1 MLWYRGRENCKGD
14 EMTSIIQVQ
23 NLRKNYGDIEAVKGI
38 SFEVKQGSFFAF
50 LGPNGAGKSTTIE
63 MMCTFLSASS
73 GKILIDGDEVGKEN
87 AKIRENIGVVFQ
99 NNVLDDLLTIEENL
113 RLRGKLYGKKDA
125 ELNDLIQKAMA
136 ITDIAD
142 LSDRLYGEL
151 SGGQR
156 RRADLARGLIHR
168 PKVLFLDEPTTGLD
182 PQTRGKVWEM
192 IKQMQEENDLTIFL
206 TTHYMEEAAQADN
219 IVILD
224 EGEIQEEG
232 SPAQL
237 KEKYAKNKLVLT
249 PRNDELAEKLV
260 NDQVS
265 FEKTGETF
273 TIIIE
278 ETLDAIELSKR
289 YREDLESYE
298 VLKGTMDDVFLNVTG
313 RELR

>member
-1 MLWYRGRENCKGD
+1 
-14 EMTSIIQVQ
+14 MTSIIQVE
-23 NLRKNYGDIEAVKGI
+23 NLKKNYGEIEAVKGI
-38 SFEVKQGSFFAF
+38 SFEVKRGSFFAF

-63 MMCTFLSASS
+63 MMCTFLSATS
-73 GKILIDGDEVGKEN
+73 GKILIDGKEVGKAN

-113 RLRGKLYGKKDA
+113 RLRGKLYGKKDP
-125 ELNDLIQKAMA
+125 ELTDLIQQAMA
-136 ITDIAD
+136 ITDIED
-142 LSDRLYGEL
+142 LSERLYGEL

-192 IKQMQEENDLTIFL
+192 IKKMQEENDLTIFL

-224 EGEIQEEG
+224 EGLIQEEG
-232 SPAQL
+232 SPAEL

-249 PRNDELAEKLV
+249 PKNGHLAEKLV
-260 NDQVS
+260 NDHVA
-265 FEKTGETF
+265 FEKTGETL
-273 TIIIE
+273 TIHIKD
-278 ETLDAIELSKR
+278 TLDAIELSER
-289 YREDLESYE
+289 YRKDLESYE

>member
-1 MLWYRGRENCKGD
+1 ME
-14 EMTSIIQVQ
+14 TIIQVED
-23 NLRKNYGDIEAVKGI
+23 LKKSYGDIEAVKGI

-63 MMCTFLSASS
+63 MMCTFLPATS
-73 GKILIDGDEVGKEN
+73 GTILINGEEVGKEN

-99 NNVLDDLLTIEENL
+99 NNVLDDLLTVEENL
-113 RLRGKLYGKKDA
+113 RLRGKLYRKRDA
-125 ELNDLIQKAMA
+125 ELNDLIQKAME

-192 IKQMQEENDLTIFL
+192 IKKMQEENDLTIFL

-219 IVILD
+219 IIILD
-224 EGEIQEEG
+224 EGRIREEG
-232 SPAQL
+232 SPAKL

-249 PRNDELAEKLV
+249 PKSDELAKKLAS
-260 NDQVS
+260 DQVA
-265 FEKTGETF
+265 FETIGETL
-273 TIIIE
+273 TVHIE
-278 ETLDAIELSKR
+278 QTLDAIELSER
-289 YREDLESYE
+289 YHDDLESYE

>member
-1 MLWYRGRENCKGD
+1 
-14 EMTSIIQVQ
+14 MTSIIQVRD
-23 NLRKNYGDIEAVKGI
+23 LRKSYGEIDAVQGI
-38 SFEVKQGSFFAF
+38 SFEVQQGSFFAF

-63 MMCTFLSASS
+63 MMCTFLPATS
-73 GKILIDGDEVGKEN
+73 GKILIDGDEVGKTN

-113 RLRGKLYGKKDA
+113 RLRGKLYGKKDP
-125 ELNDLIQKAMA
+125 ELTDLIQQAMA
-136 ITDIAD
+136 TTDIAD

-182 PQTRGKVWEM
+182 PQTRVKVWEM

-224 EGEIQEEG
+224 EGLIQEEG
-232 SPAQL
+232 SPTQL
-237 KEKYAKNKLVLT
+237 KEKYAKNKLVFT
-249 PRNDELAEKLV
+249 PKNERLVEKLN
-260 NDQVS
+260 NDQVA
-265 FEKTGETF
+265 FEQTGATL
-273 TIIIE
+273 TIHIE
-278 ETLDAIELSKR
+278 ETLDAIELSER
-289 YREDLESYE
+289 YQEYLESYE

>member
-1 MLWYRGRENCKGD
+1 
-14 EMTSIIQVQ
+14 MTNIIQVKD
-23 NLRKNYGDIEAVKGI
+23 LKKNYGNIDAVKGI
-38 SFEVKQGSFFAF
+38 SFKVKQGSFFAF

-63 MMCTFLSASS
+63 MMCTFLPATS

-113 RLRGKLYGKKDA
+113 RLRGKLYRKNDS
-125 ELNDLIQKAMA
+125 ELHELIQEAMV

-182 PQTRGKVWEM
+182 PQTRVKVWEM

-224 EGEIQEEG
+224 EGQIQEEG

-237 KEKYAKNKLVLT
+237 KEKYAKNKLVFT
-249 PRNDELAEKLV
+249 PKNERLVEKLI
-260 NDQVS
+260 NDQVA
-265 FEKTGETF
+265 FEQTGATL
-273 TIIIE
+273 TVHIE
-278 ETLDAIELSKR
+278 ETLDAIELSER
-289 YREDLESYE
+289 YQEHLESYE

>member
-1 MLWYRGRENCKGD
+1 MEK
-14 EMTSIIQVQ
+14 IIQVQ
-23 NLRKNYGDIEAVKGI
+23 DLKKSYGDIEAVKGI

-63 MMCTFLSASS
+63 MMCTFLPATS
-73 GKILIDGDEVGKEN
+73 GTILIDGDEVGKEN

-125 ELNDLIQKAMA
+125 ELNDLIQKAMSV
-136 ITDIAD
+136 TDIAD

-182 PQTRGKVWEM
+182 PQTRVKVWEM
-192 IKQMQEENDLTIFL
+192 IKKMQEENNLTIFL

-219 IVILD
+219 IIILD
-224 EGEIQEEG
+224 EGQVREEG

-237 KEKYAKNKLVLT
+237 KEKYAKNKVVFT
-249 PRNDELAEKLV
+249 PKSEKLAEKLT
-260 NDQVS
+260 NDQVA
-265 FEKTGETF
+265 FETTGETL
-273 TIIIE
+273 TVHIDQ
-278 ETLDAIELSKR
+278 TLDAIELSEK
-289 YREDLESYE
+289 YRDDLESYE